1 VDVILPDTEWPY
13 VEYTSHPWPEVCA
26 WCEQNIGEFDQDWYK
41 LGEDIAAQSIMT
53 DYKST
58 YLFKR
63 EQDVLLF
70 RLRWM

>member
-1 VDVILPDTEWPY
+1 MDVILPDPEWPY

-70 RLRWM
+70 RLKWM